1 MSRRYNKGIGS
12 LQHHHNATA
21 YQNLSNTINDN
32 QLQAVKQQLDVFKDY
47 LKEFSIKHRKD
58 IESNVE
64 FRNRF
69 TQMCA
74 TIGVDPLNIARG
86 SLFSNL
92 TGISDFYLSLAVQL
106 VDMCISTTTLTGG
119 LVRLS
124 DILKALSIKRNTE
137 ITLSDI
143 QKAIKILQP
152 LHDNQHLYEIIPINQ
167 ILYLRS
173 QPKEL
178 NNDQM
183 LLLTSASTNNGWVD
197 QSLLQSNG
205 WSIDRA
211 KNSLRQ
217 AVMDDGIVWIDNQE
231 PQIKYYF
238 PALFQGVVNTVV

>member
-74 TIGVDPLNIARG
+74 TIGVDPLNIAR
-86 SLFSNL
+86 
-92 TGISDFYLSLAVQL
+92 DFYLSLAVQL

-211 KNSLRQ
+211 RNSLRQ